1 MKKNI
6 LITGASSFVAKNLI
20 KNFNKKN
27 YLLTLSDIKTDHKSK
42 NFIISDLNKL
52 KINHIKSKKVDH
64 IIHLG
69 AVSTAQNFANN
80 IKKSY
85 ETNILSILNILE
97 IAKAKKS
104 KTIIFA
110 SSEWV
115 YGQKT
120 NRSQKENDIVD
131 VETLGSS
138 YALSKRVG
146 EDFLKYYCTLYNIK
160 LIILRFGII
169 YGNKDVNLCAVESI
183 FKSLKDNNNEITVG
197 SLKSSRRFIHVS
209 DICAA
214 IFKSLKLETNQVLNI
229 SGDEIISMKDIIEI
243 SSQIL
248 KIKPNII
255 EQDKNNISV
264 RNPSNSKAKK
274 ILGWKPKMTLKKGL
288 ISFNKYLD
296 EKSYKKK

>member
-1 MKKNI
+1 MQSETYIAFINR
-6 LITGASSFVAKNLI
+6 LI
-20 KNFNKKN
+20 NFYLSNKKN
-27 YLLTLSDIKTDHKSK
+27 T
-42 NFIISDLNKL
+42 
-52 KINHIKSKKVDH
+52 
-64 IIHLG
+64 
-69 AVSTAQNFANN
+69 
-80 IKKSY
+80 
-85 ETNILSILNILE
+85 
-97 IAKAKKS
+97 IA
-104 KTIIFA
+104 
-110 SSEWV
+110 